1 MADKFISF
9 ATAGGFSAAPFAI
22 PLHFCSFHFHNVSSP
37 AMHIK
42 MFKKRKHTGKLGGWE
57 TGKLGNHL
65 SLAIYCCI
73 FIIEKFFCLGRLQL
87 IIKMISKCFKICHI
101 YIYSYTHISMGINA
115 LGWLCKHMYADFL
128 EGSNECFILFH
139 CNPFYLFVRPHR
151 MQLFQFGINL
161 FAN

>member
-57 TGKLGNHL
+57 TGKLGNWETTSRWPFTVAY
-65 SLAIYCCI
+65 SLLKSFSASAAYN
-73 FIIEKFFCLGRLQL
+73 
-87 IIKMISKCFKICHI
+87 S
-101 YIYSYTHISMGINA
+101 
-115 LGWLCKHMYADFL
+115 
-128 EGSNECFILFH
+128 
-139 CNPFYLFVRPHR
+139 
-151 MQLFQFGINL
+151 
-161 FAN
+161 